1 MSDEPGTNIHRKNRI
16 PLQDEQRVPSIEGNS
31 NQSFNE
37 QQEVRTM
44 KNIENT
50 IIVRV
55 AQLAFAFIVTAGIVY
70 SVSQSFLL
78 V

>member
-1 MSDEPGTNIHRKNRI
+1 
-16 PLQDEQRVPSIEGNS
+16 
-31 NQSFNE
+31 
-37 QQEVRTM
+37 M